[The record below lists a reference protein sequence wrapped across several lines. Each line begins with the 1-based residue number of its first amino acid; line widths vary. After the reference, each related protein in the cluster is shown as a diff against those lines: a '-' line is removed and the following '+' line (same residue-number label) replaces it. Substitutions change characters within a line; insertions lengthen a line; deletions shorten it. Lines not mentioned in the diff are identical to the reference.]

1 MPDTSRR
8 LGLTRAD
15 VARAAVAMVHRDGL
29 DGLTMRKL
37 ADALDVW
44 PRTIYHHA
52 GGGREVICDL
62 VVETVLAGVE
72 VPSEELPWRD
82 QIRDIAER
90 LRDALH
96 AHPGTADRMLT
107 HGPPLTADV
116 LRIPDLVQS
125 ILVAEGLS
133 LLDASCAWAL
143 ISSHVCQHVIVE
155 SRWTSQES
163 GRGNMTPD
171 EYEAYIDGVR
181 AATADL
187 PTLRQSIDLVAGASY
202 DHVFSFGLDALLTGF
217 AALTEATSTPPPAP

>member
-15 VARAAVAMVHRDGL
+15 VVREAAVIVRRDGL

-62 VVETVLAGVE
+62 VVETVLAGIE
-72 VPSEELPWRD
+72 RPSTELAWRD
-82 QIRDIAER
+82 QIREIADG

-96 AHPGTADRMLT
+96 AHPGTADRMLS
-107 HGPPLTADV
+107 HGSPLTPDV
-116 LRIPDLVQS
+116 LWIPDLVQS

-133 LLDASCAWAL
+133 VLDAACAWSL
-143 ISSHVCQHVIVE
+143 LSSHVCQHVIIE
-155 SRWTSQES
+155 LRWTSAAT
-163 GRGNMTPD
+163 GRGTMSAHEYD
-171 EYEAYIDGVR
+171 EYLERVR

-187 PTLRQSIDLVAGASY
+187 PTLRQSLELSVDASY
-202 DHVFSFGLDALLTGF
+202 DRVFTFGLDMLLTGF
-217 AALTEATSTPPPAP
+217 ASLTEPTATAAS